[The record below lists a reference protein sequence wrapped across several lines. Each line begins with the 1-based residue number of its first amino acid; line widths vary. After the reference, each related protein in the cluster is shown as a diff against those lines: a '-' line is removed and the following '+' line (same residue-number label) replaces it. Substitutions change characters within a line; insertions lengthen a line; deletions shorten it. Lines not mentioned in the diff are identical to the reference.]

1 MGISVCVCVCVWVVK
16 ASWREVS
23 MLTWY
28 NIISVWVV
36 KGLSARCSWRFLLDR
51 TDTGFGG

>member
-1 MGISVCVCVCVWVVK
+1 MMKWVYQCVCVRGESIAERCFNVD
-16 ASWREVS
+16 
-23 MLTWY
+23 MY

-36 KGLSARCSWRFLLDR
+36 KGLLARCSWRFLLDR